1 MRVYLSLLRA
11 PYAARLLGG
20 TLLGRL
26 PNGMGVLAIVL
37 FTRAEGGSYALAGML
52 AAVHG
57 LAAGAGQP
65 LLGRLMDRLGQPRVL
80 LTSAALAGAG
90 FVAFAFTGIGS
101 VPLALVAVSVAGL
114 FTPPLEPGLRAL
126 WPDVLKE
133 PDQVQAAYAMDAA
146 AQELLFTLGPVL
158 VIASKAVSG
167 TAPLYVCALL
177 GLAGAL
183 VVALSG
189 PSRAWRG
196 RPSAGDWAGALRSPG
211 LVVLGVSLGFI
222 GLSLGVFNV
231 AMVAYAEGIGR
242 EEASGWLI
250 AVNALGA
257 LTGGLVYGARSWP
270 GRPER
275 RIPPLLAGLTVGYAL
290 LLLTPGLPLMMV
302 LSYVSGIFLAP
313 TLACVFGL
321 VDGLAPAGTVT
332 EAFAWIVAFM
342 TVGVSAGSALA
353 GKVQDDVG
361 TVAALSGSAL
371 GGVAAV
377 AVCLAGGYLLAAR
390 SPAGPRLP

>member
-1 MRVYLSLLRA
+1 MRVYLDLLRA
-11 PYAARLLGG
+11 PHAARLLGG

-26 PNGMGVLAIVL
+26 PNGMGVLAIML
-37 FTRAEGGSYALAGML
+37 FTRAEGGSFALAGLL

-57 LAAGAGQP
+57 LAAGVGQP
-65 LLGRLMDRLGQPRVL
+65 VLGRLMDRLGQPRVL
-80 LTSAALAGAG
+80 LTSALLAGLG
-90 FVAFAFTGIGS
+90 FVLFAVTGIGS
-101 VPLALVAVSVAGL
+101 VPAALATVSLAGF

-133 PDQVQAAYAMDAA
+133 PGQVQAAYAMDAA
-146 AQELLFTLGPVL
+146 TQELLFTLGPVL
-158 VIASKAVSG
+158 VIASKLISG
-167 TAPLYVCALL
+167 SAPLYVCALL
-177 GLAGAL
+177 GLAGTL
-183 VVALSG
+183 VVTLSR

-196 RPSAGDWAGALRSPG
+196 RPSAGDWVGALRSPG
-211 LVVLGVSLGFI
+211 LVVLSVSLAFI

-231 AMVAYAEGIGR
+231 GMVAYAEGVGVK
-242 EEASGWLI
+242 AAGGWLI

-275 RIPPLLAGLTVGYAL
+275 RIPPLLAGLTLGYAL
-290 LLLTPGLPLMMV
+290 LLLMPSLPWMVV

-321 VDGLAPAGTVT
+321 VDGLAPEGTVT

-353 GKVQDDVG
+353 GKVQDEAG
-361 TVAALSGSAL
+361 TLAALSGAAA
-371 GGVAAV
+371 GGLAAV
-377 AVCLAGGYLLAAR
+377 LVCVAGGLFLAAR
-390 SPAGPRLP
+390 SPARA

>member
-1 MRVYLSLLRA
+1 MRVYLELLRA

-37 FTRAEGGSYALAGML
+37 FTRAEGGSLALGGML

-57 LAAGAGQP
+57 IAAGIGQP

-80 LTSAALAGAG
+80 LAGAVLAGVGFGAFALA
-90 FVAFAFTGIGS
+90 GIGS
-101 VPLALVAVSVAGL
+101 VPVALLAVSVAGV

-133 PDQVQAAYAMDAA
+133 PGQVHAAYAMDAA
-146 AQELLFTLGPVL
+146 AQELLFTFGPVL
-158 VIASKAVSG
+158 VVASKLVSDS
-167 TAPLYVCALL
+167 APLYACALL
-177 GLAGAL
+177 GLAGSL

-196 RPSAGDWAGALRSPG
+196 RPSSGSWAGALRSPG
-211 LVVLGVSLGFI
+211 LVVIGLSLGFI
-222 GLSLGVFNV
+222 GLSLGVFNIGV
-231 AMVAYAEGIGR
+231 VAYAEGIGR
-242 EEASGWLI
+242 EAASGWLM

-257 LTGGLVYGARSWP
+257 LTGGLVYGARTWP
-270 GRPER
+270 GRPEQR
-275 RIPPLLAGLTVGYAL
+275 VAPLLAGLTVGYAL

-302 LSYVSGIFLAP
+302 LAYLSGVFLAP

-321 VDGLAPAGTVT
+321 VEGLAPEGTVT

-342 TVGVSAGSALA
+342 TVGVSVGSALA
-353 GKVQDDVG
+353 GRIQDEAG
-361 TVAALSGSAL
+361 TVAALSGAAL
-371 GGVAAV
+371 GGLAAV
-377 AVCLAGGYLLAAR
+377 LVCVVGGWLLATR
-390 SPAGPRLP
+390 SPARAGLP

>member
-1 MRVYLSLLRA
+1 MRVYLDLLRA
-11 PYAARLLGG
+11 PHAARLLGG

-37 FTRAEGGSYALAGML
+37 FTRAEGGSWALAGLL
-52 AAVHG
+52 AAAHG
-57 LAAGAGQP
+57 LAAGLGQP
-65 LLGRLMDRLGQPRVL
+65 VLGRLMDRLGQPRVL
-80 LTSAALAGAG
+80 LVSAALAGLG
-90 FVAFAFTGIGS
+90 FVLFALAGIGS
-101 VPLALVAVSVAGL
+101 LPLALGAVSVAGL

-126 WPDVLKE
+126 WPDVLRE
-133 PDQVQAAYAMDAA
+133 PSQVQAAYAMDAA

-158 VIASKAVSG
+158 VIISKLVSV
-167 TAPLYVCALL
+167 TAPLYACALL

-183 VVALSG
+183 IVALSG

-196 RPSAGDWAGALRSPG
+196 RPSSGDWAGALRSPG

-242 EEASGWLI
+242 ESMGGWLI

-257 LTGGLVYGARSWP
+257 LTGGLVYGSRAWP

-275 RIPPLLAGLTVGYAL
+275 RIPPLLACLTVGYAL
-290 LLLTPGLPLMMV
+290 LLLTPALPLMMV
-302 LSYVSGIFLAP
+302 LSYLSGLFLAP

-321 VDGLAPAGTVT
+321 VDGLAPRGTVT

-353 GKVQDDVG
+353 GKVQDEAG
-361 TVAALSGSAL
+361 TLAALSGAA
-371 GGVAAV
+371 GGGLAAV
-377 AVCLAGGYLLAAR
+377 VVCLAGGYLLASRA
-390 SPAGPRLP
+390 PVKPHVP